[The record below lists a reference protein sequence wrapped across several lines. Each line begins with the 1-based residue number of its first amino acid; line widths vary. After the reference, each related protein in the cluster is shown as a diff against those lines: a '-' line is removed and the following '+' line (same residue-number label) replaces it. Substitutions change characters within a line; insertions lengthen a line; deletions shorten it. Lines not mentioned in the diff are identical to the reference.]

1 VKPIRRSDGVTQMP
15 HIEVLSKQLIGKS
28 ISVAL
33 WDYVAPLTHPESQ
46 SQEAKCKHMKQ
57 KKWTREELRIRATQ
71 YLLDEGYAELYLE
84 GGVPKVRL
92 TRTIKEVHKALGR
105 FKKRNGSK

>member
-1 VKPIRRSDGVTQMP
+1 MIPNRRGAFAVEMP
-15 HIEVLSKQLIGKS
+15 VIKALLKQLIGKA

-33 WDYVAPLTHPESQ
+33 WDYVAPLTPPESQ

-84 GGVPKVRL
+84 EGVPNVRL

-105 FKKRNGSK
+105 FKKRKGSE